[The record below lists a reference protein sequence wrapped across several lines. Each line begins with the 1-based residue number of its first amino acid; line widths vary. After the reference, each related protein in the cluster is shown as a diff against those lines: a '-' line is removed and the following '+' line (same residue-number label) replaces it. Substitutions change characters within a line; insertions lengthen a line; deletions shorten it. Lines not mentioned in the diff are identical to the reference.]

1 MAVPLWC
8 FGGKPWDGGL
18 QGNHLWSCRLVTLHT
33 YIVICKCVCVSV
45 SLWAEAG
52 WQVPEL
58 MMMVCWIIDVQML
71 MNRRRQHEH
80 HRRMRNLYRLASM
93 VTESESWLVYHITT
107 MGAYMV
113 WPESNQWNFVSYVGR
128 SCGLDV
134 SANAEQKTSVTGFI
148 EVPNYV
154 TLTTDI
160 FVSPF
165 LLSDIHGPV
174 VIDIWRLHE
183 RRLCDVQQFPSLW
196 HGSALRNG

>member
-71 MNRRRQHEH
+71 MNRCRQHEH

-113 WPESNQWNFVSYVGR
+113 WPESNQWNFVSYVGW

-134 SANAEQKTSVTGFI
+134 WTNAEQKTSV
-148 EVPNYV
+148 PNRIYWSPKLRYV
-154 TLTTDI
+154 NNWHLC
-160 FVSPF
+160 FSFSPF
-165 LLSDIHGPV
+165 RHTWPRGYRYLETSRKTPLRCTTISEFMARV
-174 VIDIWRLHE
+174 
-183 RRLCDVQQFPSLW
+183 C
-196 HGSALRNG
+196 SA